1 MSNHDS
7 GPDELKGREDYR
19 RLPDGVP
26 VADTVE
32 TVDVDPVPDPE
43 AGRNAEQHRALRD
56 D

>member
-1 MSNHDS
+1 MSNLDS
-7 GPDELKGREDYR
+7 DPGERPGRKDYR

-26 VADTVE
+26 VAETVE